1 MAGRNHLYIP
11 GPTNVPNEILNA
23 MHVNMEDHRSP
34 VFPKLLTPL
43 LQDLKKSLKQ
53 KPDKPLFSPRPAPQA
68 GKLR

>member
-23 MHVNMEDHRSP
+23 MHVTMEDHRSP

-43 LQDLKKSLKQ
+43 LQDLKKNLQ
-53 KPDKPLFSPRPAPQA
+53 N
-68 GKLR
+68 